1 MSFKYILDTDI
12 CSYILKQKPISVLEK
27 FKQVGTEKI
36 CVSVITYSELMFGAE
51 KTKSQKINKEVIDHF
66 VSLISILDWDVQAA
80 IEYGITRTMLETRGL
95 PIGNMDLM
103 IASHAKSKNLILVT
117 NNNKHFS
124 KVEGLIIE
132 NWI

>member
-12 CSYILKQKPISVLEK
+12 CSYILKQKPLSVLEK
-27 FKQVGTEKI
+27 LKQV
-36 CVSVITYSELMFGAE
+36 GAE
-51 KTKSQKINKEVIDHF
+51 KTKSQKINKEVINHF
-66 VSLISILDWDVQAA
+66 ASLISILDWDVQAA
-80 IEYGITRTMLETRGL
+80 IEYGTTRNILETQGL

-103 IASHAKSKNLILVT
+103 IAAHAKSKNLILVT

-124 KVEGLIIE
+124 KVSGLIIE

>member
-12 CSYILKQKPISVLEK
+12 CSYILKQKPLSVLEK
-27 FKQVGTEKI
+27 FKQVGPEKI
-36 CVSVITYSELMFGAE
+36 CISVITYSELMFGAE
-51 KTKSQKINKEVIDHF
+51 KTKSQKINKEVINHF
-66 VSLISILDWDVQAA
+66 ASLISILDWDVQAA
-80 IEYGITRTMLETRGL
+80 IEYGTTRNILETQGL

-103 IASHAKSKNLILVT
+103 IAAHAKSKNLILVT

-124 KVEGLIIE
+124 KVSGLIIE